1 MPDRYEVGRKNK
13 TVHSTVIDTRHN
25 NCVLSAAVLAKRL
38 NEAEAEIK
46 RLERH
51 DDVFLVAVCKELSP
65 HAKRRVSVECR
76 KILSTDEPTLAVAEP
91 GEEEKP

>member
-38 NEAEAEIK
+38 NEAEATQSYQSEIINK
-46 RLERH
+46 LNFAL
-51 DDVFLVAVCKELSP
+51 D
-65 HAKRRVSVECR
+65 RVDGKMIAAQEIAREAQRGEAPAS
-76 KILSTDEPTLAVAEP
+76 EPP
-91 GEEEKP
+91 EEKP